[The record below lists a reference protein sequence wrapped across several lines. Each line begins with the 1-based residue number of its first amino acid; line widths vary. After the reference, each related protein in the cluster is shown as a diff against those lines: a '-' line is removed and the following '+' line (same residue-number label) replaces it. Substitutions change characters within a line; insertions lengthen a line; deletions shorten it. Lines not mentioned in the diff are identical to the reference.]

1 MKWKSNTNTNLK
13 ISNITI
19 KIIWI
24 LQGQVI
30 FYVESGDTVIFL
42 R

>member
-1 MKWKSNTNTNLK
+1 MKWKSNTKPSLK
-13 ISNITI
+13 ISNITT

-24 LQGQVI
+24 LQGPVI

>member
-1 MKWKSNTNTNLK
+1 MKWKSDTNTNLK
-13 ISNITI
+13 ISNTTI

-24 LQGQVI
+24 LQGPVI
-30 FYVESGDTVIFL
+30 FHVESGDTVIFL